1 MSAATRNEYPVL
13 DSSSATYMDLI
24 CDAHRLPVTVG
35 YSTRSLLSSRNTPR
49 ISCVAASASRSFL
62 TRWRSCRSISLSCA
76 LSRWPS
82 ARSGRGLEA
91 FLQLCAL
98 RRTRPTLQASPVTLQ
113 RAQGFA
119 TKRERA
125 SRILNKIS
133 GTVTIERVSR
143 SIRHETITSV
153 RLELMIEQ
161 PTNSDGRGSR
171 LRASVHQSRCGNDP
185 A

>member
-98 RRTRPTLQASPVTLQ
+98 RRTRSTLQASLVTLQ
-113 RAQGFA
+113 GAQGFA

-125 SRILNKIS
+125 SRNLNSFEIS

-143 SIRHETITSV
+143 SIRHKTITSV
-153 RLELMIEQ
+153 RR
-161 PTNSDGRGSR
+161 S
-171 LRASVHQSRCGNDP
+171 
-185 A
+185 